1 MGLAA
6 AVECR
11 PDIRAELVVQVVGG
25 LAVFR
30 GGGEVPAAEVGSRK
44 GRTLFGFLAVHPG
57 FVPADRMTEVVWGDA
72 PPQTPVANIA
82 TLVSR
87 LRSALG
93 PSAIAG
99 GPSGYRL
106 GDHVRVDLHE
116 ARALIVDAEHRADEP
131 ALMLRAAACAVDL
144 LERGPVL
151 TDQGD
156 SSWVEQARATQGQL
170 LRRAR
175 HATAEAALRVG
186 DLRTAR
192 SIAEDATCDDAFDE
206 TAWRLLMRADYAA
219 GEPARA
225 LIAYRNLR
233 ATLATELGI
242 DPAPATRD
250 LHAAILRGAE
260 Y

>member
-1 MGLAA
+1 MGLAVA
-6 AVECR
+6 MECR
-11 PDIRAELVVQVVGG
+11 PDIGAELVVQVVGG
-25 LAVFR
+25 LAVVR

-44 GRTLFGFLAVHPG
+44 GRTLLGFLAVHPG
-57 FVPADRMTEVVWGDA
+57 FVPAEWMTEVVWGDA

-87 LRSALG
+87 LRAALG
-93 PSAIAG
+93 TSAIAG
-99 GPSGYRL
+99 GPAGYRL
-106 GDHVRVDLHE
+106 GEHVRVDLHE
-116 ARALIVDAEHRADEP
+116 ARALIIDAEHRAAEP
-131 ALMLRAAACAVDL
+131 ELMLKAAACAVGL
-144 LERGPVL
+144 LDGGPVL
-151 TDQGD
+151 SDQAD
-156 SSWVEQARATQGQL
+156 SSWVEQARAMQGQL

-186 DLRTAR
+186 DLGTAR
-192 SIAEDATCDDAFDE
+192 NAAEAATRADVFDE

-225 LIAYRNLR
+225 LIAFRNLR
-233 ATLATELGI
+233 ATLATELGV

-260 Y
+260 C